1 MIDIQVSKEKYISL
15 LLIKEKTS
23 SVLDEMV
30 LKTVH
35 KHKEGDQLRKKK
47 WGNEQRKTY
56 WKHKQE
62 SEVFSSAKWS
72 PTFT

>member
-1 MIDIQVSKEKYISL
+1 MINIEVSKEKHISL

-47 WGNEQRKTY
+47 
-56 WKHKQE
+56 
-62 SEVFSSAKWS
+62 
-72 PTFT
+72 